1 LKVKTP
7 VYTNRFERELKL
19 MVRRGRDAEKFK
31 RVALSLLAGQP
42 LPRAY
47 ADHPLKGGFTGW
59 RDCHLEP
66 DWILIY
72 KADATQVIFG
82 RTGTH
87 SDLF

>member
-1 LKVKTP
+1 MRTP

-19 MVRRGRDAEKFK
+19 MLRRGKEVEKFK
-31 RVALSLLAGQP
+31 AVARLLLAHET
-42 LPRAY
+42 LPPRY
-47 ADHPLKGGFTGW
+47 QDHPLKGGFIGW

-72 KADATQVIFG
+72 RRESTQVIFG

-87 SDLF
+87 SDIFR

>member
-1 LKVKTP
+1 MRTP

-19 MVRRGRDAEKFK
+19 MLRRGKEVEKFK
-31 RVALSLLAGQP
+31 AVARLLLASEP
-42 LPRAY
+42 LPPRY
-47 ADHPLKGGFTGW
+47 QDHPLKGGFIGW

-72 KADATQVIFG
+72 RADASQVIFG

-87 SDLF
+87 SDLFR